1 MNTSD
6 SNLNSLAHTAI
17 SALKKAYEEC
27 GDKAVNESIIT
38 AYKAIIQ
45 LHHGLEKYINND
57 STSGSY
63 SGYDPSEYCAAV

>member
-6 SNLNSLAHTAI
+6 INTSSLTHSAI
-17 SALKKAYEEC
+17 AALKKAYEES

-45 LHHGLEKYINND
+45 LHHYLEININYE
-57 STSGSY
+57 STSGNDN
-63 SGYDPSEYCAAV
+63 GFDPSEYCAAV